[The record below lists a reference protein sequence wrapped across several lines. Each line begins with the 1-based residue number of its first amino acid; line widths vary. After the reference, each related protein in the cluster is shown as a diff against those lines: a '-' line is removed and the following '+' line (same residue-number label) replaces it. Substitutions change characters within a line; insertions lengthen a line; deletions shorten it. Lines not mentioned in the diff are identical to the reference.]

1 MVDIEDSDRPTQ
13 QELATRRYL
22 LGKAVV
28 RRVGAR
34 AFPVYE
40 LIHEGEVV
48 ARLGR
53 FGWLSVFLGRGQRV
67 MLSDGR
73 EWRIRSKERAG
84 NISLVIEGTDG
95 GLIAF
100 GSSRPGGY
108 GLNGKSWAY
117 VVAPTGRRMLRR
129 DNRWLL
135 RGFDEVVGTVT
146 ANPNSLEATQPV
158 PIAAALLCLDLVRYG
173 IPGESRLNVPS
184 FRWSNG

>member
-1 MVDIEDSDRPTQ
+1 MVDIEDSETPAQ

-22 LGKAVV
+22 LGRAVV

-40 LIHEGEVV
+40 LIHEGDVV

-53 FGWLSVFLGRGQRV
+53 FAWLSVFLGQGQRV

-84 NISLVIEGTDG
+84 NISLVIEDAHG

-100 GSSRPGGY
+100 ASSRPGGY
-108 GLNGKSWAY
+108 GVNGKSWAY

-129 DNRWLL
+129 DNRWLM
-135 RGFDEVVGTVT
+135 RGLAEEVGTVT
-146 ANPNSLEATQPV
+146 AHPHSIETAQPV

-184 FRWSNG
+184 FRWGNG

>member
-1 MVDIEDSDRPTQ
+1 MVDIEDSDSPSRQ
-13 QELATRRYL
+13 GLATRRYV

-40 LIHEGEVV
+40 LIHEGDIV

-73 EWRIRSKERAG
+73 EWRVRSKERAG
-84 NISLVIEGTDG
+84 NISLVIEDTGG
-95 GLIAF
+95 GLVAL

-108 GLNGKSWAY
+108 GVNGKSWAY
-117 VVAPTGRRMLRR
+117 VVAPTDRRMLRR
-129 DNRWLL
+129 GNRWLL
-135 RGFDEVVGTVT
+135 RGFDEKVGTVT
-146 ANPNSLEATQPV
+146 AQPHSIETAQPV
-158 PIAAALLCLDLVRYG
+158 PIEAALLCLDLVRYG
-173 IPGESRLNVPS
+173 IPGESKLNVPS